1 MIFSNLNFNKINF
14 AITGVVAIF
23 ITINMLYNICNYQ
36 ENLSDKAVQTIDS
49 SFNNCDSSFNN
60 CDSSFNNCDSPSN
73 DIDIINISYEIF
85 EDMSFNSCL
94 FFNNK
99 NKNKNKNK
107 NLFNNYIF

>member
-60 CDSSFNNCDSPSN
+60 CDSPSN

>member
-1 MIFSNLNFNKINF
+1 MIFSNLNFNKIDF

-36 ENLSDKAVQTIDS
+36 ENLSDKAVQTI
-49 SFNNCDSSFNN
+49 DSSFNN